1 MNVEDMAKG
10 LIKALRADDTEEN
23 LEGTIGILKAMIGAV
38 NADWE
43 EYITQDTNE
52 LLAEDNIC
60 CEGCGAPI
68 TIKRCRKVLYVLNS

>member
-23 LEGTIGILKAMIGAV
+23 LEGTISILKAMIGAV

-43 EYITQDTNE
+43 EYITADTNSI
-52 LLAEDNIC
+52 LAEDNIC

-68 TIKRCRKVLYVLNS
+68 CIKRQRRVLYVLNS